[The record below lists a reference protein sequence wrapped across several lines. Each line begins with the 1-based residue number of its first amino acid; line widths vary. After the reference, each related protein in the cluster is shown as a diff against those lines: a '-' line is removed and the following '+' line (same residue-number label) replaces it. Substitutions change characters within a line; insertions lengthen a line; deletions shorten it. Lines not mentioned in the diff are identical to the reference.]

1 MISRLRLFW
10 RQIREHWVIVIIA
23 ALVVV
28 IALIVTGYI
37 FNWDW
42 LGLNGYN
49 KVTIATDLSSSPP
62 KSTRTIEYQPGKTL
76 WDWLQLIIVPVAL
89 GIITFWF
96 NSLQKNIE
104 DQRAQTQKEIE
115 DQRAI
120 NQEQAGVLNTYIDDM
135 SKLLLESN
143 LRDSHNEDEVRIIAQ
158 TKTLTALDRLN
169 SERRIRVL
177 KFLYEAKLLDKVDP
191 LIDLSAENY
200 LEGLDLT
207 YI

>member
-10 RQIREHWVIVIIA
+10 RQMREHWVIVIIA

-62 KSTRTIEYQPGKTL
+62 KITRTIEYQPGKTL

-96 NSLQKNIE
+96 NSLQK
-104 DQRAQTQKEIE
+104 KIE

-191 LIDLSAENY
+191 LIDLSA
-200 LEGLDLT
+200 
-207 YI
+207 